1 MLKSLFKR
9 KPKEKQPPQL
19 LDINGN
25 LIIEGDRVTSKRYD
39 LGECTV
45 ELHGLEF
52 FYQSVEKEDRVS
64 YTRMVDAIT
73 GNQKVEKLN

>member
-1 MLKSLFKR
+1 MLKSLFKK

-19 LDINGN
+19 LDLNGN
-25 LIIEGDRVTSKRYD
+25 PILEGDRVESKRYE

-45 ELHGLEF
+45 ELEGLEY

-73 GNQKVEKLN
+73 GHQKVLKLD

>member
-1 MLKSLFKR
+1 MFKSLFKK

-19 LDINGN
+19 LDLNGN
-25 LIIEGDRVTSKRYD
+25 LILDGDRVESQRYE

-45 ELHGLEF
+45 QLEGLEF

-73 GNQKVEKLN
+73 GYQKVLKLD

>member
-1 MLKSLFKR
+1 MLKSLFK
-9 KPKEKQPPQL
+9 KKSKEKQPPQL

-25 LIIEGDRVTSKRYD
+25 PILVGDRVESQRYE

-45 ELHGLEF
+45 ELEGLEY

-73 GNQKVEKLN
+73 GHQKVLKLD